1 MSDDAPNALPES
13 SVTLAQLQA
22 VNDELRRKKLEA
34 EKDRDLFREMYSKAS
49 AHVGEVSK
57 ENNALLERAEL
68 AEGQV
73 KDGLQMIKGTY
84 EERVRVLAEEVERW
98 KAQAALLT
106 ARDRRTLEN
115 EEFRRK
121 AAMEP
126 ELRAENERLKEELQ
140 KLREDYGQLETTLAQ
155 IGEQE
160 LNDSAPPTPMLEV
173 PGGPIPRISKVSTNT
188 VHVVTA

>member
-1 MSDDAPNALPES
+1 MSNDALNAALPES
-13 SVTLAQLQA
+13 VTIEQLQA

-49 AHVGEVSK
+49 AHVSEVSK
-57 ENNALLERAEL
+57 ENNELLERAEL

-84 EERVRVLAEEVERW
+84 EERVRVLEAEVERW
-98 KAQAALLT
+98 KAQATLLT

-126 ELRAENERLKEELQ
+126 ELRAENERLREEMK
-140 KLREDYGQLETTLAQ
+140 KLREDYDLLEATLAQ

-173 PGGPIPRISKVSTNT
+173 PGRPIPRISRMSTNT
-188 VHVVTA
+188 VHVLTT

>member
-1 MSDDAPNALPES
+1 MSNDALNAALPD
-13 SVTLAQLQA
+13 SVTIEQLQA

-49 AHVGEVSK
+49 THVGEVSR
-57 ENNALLERAEL
+57 ENNELLERAEL

-84 EERVRVLAEEVERW
+84 EERVRVLEAEVERW
-98 KAQAALLT
+98 KAQATLLT

-126 ELRAENERLKEELQ
+126 ELRAENERLKEEMK
-140 KLREDYGQLETTLAQ
+140 KLREDYDLLEATLAQ

-173 PGGPIPRISKVSTNT
+173 PGRPIPRISRMSTNT
-188 VHVVTA
+188 VHVLTT